1 MSLIPKKLFRG
12 RRAGVL
18 LGAAGVAV
26 IAGALRRRRA
36 SDDQQPIPSAATGV
50 TGEGLA
56 AQTPAADGPLL
67 ASAPPD
73 APGPSVTPPAD
84 GGSDVERAERVD
96 AGRPDPD
103 SEAPPTDDVFV
114 AQEEAAAAAEA
125 AGIGGR
131 VAPDAGDPALD
142 PVYQAGGG
150 EQDGWEEAEQ
160 ELIENATHGDGRG
173 DPERDAFSPE
183 LEADRATVIYGEDD
197 HVTSSELTED
207 TDTGS
212 EDPDTGGKGAAGH
225 P

>member
-1 MSLIPKKLFRG
+1 M
-12 RRAGVL
+12 RRL
-18 LGAAGVAV
+18 
-26 IAGALRRRRA
+26 
-36 SDDQQPIPSAATGV
+36 
-50 TGEGLA
+50 
-56 AQTPAADGPLL
+56 
-67 ASAPPD
+67 D

-96 AGRPDPD
+96 AMRPDPD
-103 SEAPPTDDVFV
+103 SEAPPTDDAFV

-183 LEADRATVIYGEDD
+183 LEADRATVVYGEEDQVILD
-197 HVTSSELTED
+197 ELTED

-212 EDPDTGGKGAAGH
+212 EDPGRAAQARRAIREDH
-225 P
+225 PPRARCACPVDR